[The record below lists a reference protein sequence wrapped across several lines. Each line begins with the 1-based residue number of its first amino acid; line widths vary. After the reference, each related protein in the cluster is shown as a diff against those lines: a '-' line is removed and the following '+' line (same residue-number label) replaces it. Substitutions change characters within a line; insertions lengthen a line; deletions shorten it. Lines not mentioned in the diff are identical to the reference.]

1 MNGVRDSPEWPD
13 VTLTPLSD
21 IEEHFC
27 SRRGGVGGVAQVWF
41 HKVA

>member
-21 IEEHFC
+21 IEEHFAADEA
-27 SRRGGVGGVAQVWF
+27 G
-41 HKVA
+41 